1 MTIKMPR
8 NLMTAISVVAFA
20 VMLNGCGGGG
30 GSSLTTMDDTITDD
44 TTPPTTIM
52 GRIIPSGTTL
62 TLPPGHGL
70 QEGTLRAKMGET
82 VALRDDDGN
91 VIVSGTCNDVVCS
104 ADLTGDTVTLVGEVE
119 LVEAN
124 ALVLAL
130 LTDLLP
136 PDPADLTDLETVQA
150 AAVIAAAEAATA
162 AEEAKTASDA
172 AQAARQDRAIF
183 QTGDLIPPGKTEGK
197 DSGVSADKAYMQA
210 KTAADEAAVAQT
222 ASDAAAEDTDVVAA
236 TRELVKAEA
245 ARDTAVDAQGMAETH
260 RDAAVLASTTELKIV
275 EKTKTVGDTSIEVD
289 EVKESK
295 TTTAGTEYT
304 GLIDDPA
311 GSPLTTKGLRDVRGR
326 LVAPVNMAGDAVTLT
341 PARTAIT
348 PRIGV
353 TYDSADDTAR
363 LTLIKSYLGSQ
374 TQMQFVRAEDTA
386 TNPFVRAGGEEEGPV
401 LGADELPTTPVDGEG
416 TGRVDDGAYTVELGK
431 IRIDHDGDGATD
443 DAAATESDEA
453 MTAPKNLAPQ
463 PAGDHFV
470 DSSVEITTTETL
482 YYVETGKTDTSIGID
497 SDNDGMIADAE
508 KDDGIDQTK
517 LFLERDL
524 RGGTTV
530 YKPVAVI
537 QVTVDNTA
545 DYTHIHYGLW
555 NGLTGIGDNVVD
567 DLGTGFVT
575 AISSGT
581 GMTDPDHAAEGG
593 MPNSGEAT
601 YNGNW
606 VANIQEADKQGD
618 GTIRRHTGTSS
629 MLANFGKDTVKV
641 NLSGLAT
648 LAGAISENTFSGD
661 SQPTLNNTLP
671 GGLANTDDFMGSF
684 SGGFFG
690 PDAAEAGGVFDYA
703 SDGSKNGAFR
713 GSFGGADQ

>member
-30 GSSLTTMDDTITDD
+30 GSSPTTMDDTITDD

-150 AAVIAAAEAATA
+150 AAVTAAAEAATA

-172 AQAARQDRAIF
+172 AQAARQDRAII

-197 DSGVSADKAYMQA
+197 NSGVSADKAYMQA
-210 KTAADEAAVAQT
+210 KTAADAAAAAQT

-245 ARDTAVDAQGMAETH
+245 ARKAAVDAQGMAETH

-289 EVKESK
+289 EVEESK
-295 TTTAGTEYT
+295 TTTAGTKYT
-304 GLIDDPA
+304 GLIPVSVMPA
-311 GSPLTTKGLRDVRGR
+311 LTTTGVRDEHGR
-326 LVAPVNMAGDAVTLT
+326 LVKPVNEAGVAVTPNPL
-341 PARTAIT
+341 RTNKN

-353 TYDSADDTAR
+353 TYDSGDDTAR
-363 LTLIKSYLGSQ
+363 LTLITAYLGSQ
-374 TQMQFVRAEDTA
+374 KQMQFVRVAQAAD
-386 TNPFVRAGGEEEGPV
+386 NPFLTGERGDNEVGGPV
-401 LGADELPTTPVDGEG
+401 L
-416 TGRVDDGAYTVELGK
+416 
-431 IRIDHDGDGATD
+431 I
-443 DAAATESDEA
+443 
-453 MTAPKNLAPQ
+453 N
-463 PAGDHFV
+463 
-470 DSSVEITTTETL
+470 
-482 YYVETGKTDTSIGID
+482 
-497 SDNDGMIADAE
+497 
-508 KDDGIDQTK
+508 
-517 LFLERDL
+517 
-524 RGGTTV
+524 
-530 YKPVAVI
+530 
-537 QVTVDNTA
+537 
-545 DYTHIHYGLW
+545 
-555 NGLTGIGDNVVD
+555 
-567 DLGTGFVT
+567 
-575 AISSGT
+575 
-581 GMTDPDHAAEGG
+581 
-593 MPNSGEAT
+593 
-601 YNGNW
+601 
-606 VANIQEADKQGD
+606 
-618 GTIRRHTGTSS
+618 
-629 MLANFGKDTVKV
+629 
-641 NLSGLAT
+641 
-648 LAGAISENTFSGD
+648 
-661 SQPTLNNTLP
+661 
-671 GGLANTDDFMGSF
+671 
-684 SGGFFG
+684 
-690 PDAAEAGGVFDYA
+690 
-703 SDGSKNGAFR
+703 
-713 GSFGGADQ
+713 